1 MSFMHPVSCL
11 SIVTDTQKPS
21 QILTSVQ
28 LYERGRPDLSDRSA
42 TQLRSRPHLLGK
54 GGGLVGN
61 PDTLHSACWLF
72 TGTPSL
78 HAHISSRCCCLC
90 RLLLGRQQLR

>member
-1 MSFMHPVSCL
+1 MSFMHPVLCL

-42 TQLRSRPHLLGK
+42 TQLRSRPHLLG
-54 GGGLVGN
+54 
-61 PDTLHSACWLF
+61 
-72 TGTPSL
+72 
-78 HAHISSRCCCLC
+78 
-90 RLLLGRQQLR
+90 